1 MGDQLAGG
9 ELGAGLGQLV
19 EALALGALPLGGR
32 GIHGQHEVLAGH
44 VTDLFDGGQNG
55 LNGLLVAGQVGGK
68 AALIAHG
75 GSQPLGLQ
83 DGSQRMEDLRAPA
96 QSFLEGGRAHGHDH
110 ELLRIH
116 GVGGVCAAVQNVHH
130 GHGQAVAVHTAQKAV
145 QRHIQRSSGCTA
157 GGNGHGQ
164 NGVCAQIG
172 FIFGAIGLDHGS
184 VDGVDVG
191 GIHAHNSISNDG
203 VDVLNSLGHALAQ
216 IAAFVAVPQLQ
227 SFKLTSGCAG
237 RCAAACHGAVGQSDL
252 RFHSGVAAGVQ
263 DLAAYNRFNFQ
274 IVHLENLL
282 NIISFP
288 VLPGRA
294 DG

>member
-1 MGDQLAGG
+1 
-9 ELGAGLGQLV
+9 
-19 EALALGALPLGGR
+19 
-32 GIHGQHEVLAGH
+32 
-44 VTDLFDGGQNG
+44 
-55 LNGLLVAGQVGGK
+55 
-68 AALIAHG
+68 
-75 GSQPLGLQ
+75 
-83 DGSQRMEDLRAPA
+83 MEDLRAPA

-116 GVGGVCAAVQNVHH
+116 RVGGVCAAVQNVHH

-172 FIFGAIGLDHGS
+172 FIFGAVGPEHG
-184 VDGVDVG
+184 GINGIDVG

-203 VDVLNSLGHALAQ
+203 VDVLHGLADALAQ
-216 IAAFVAVPQLQ
+216 IAALVAVPQLQ

-237 RCAAACHGAVGQSDL
+237 RCAAACHSAVGQSDL
-252 RFHSGVAAGVQ
+252 RFHGGVAAGVQ
-263 DLAAYNRFNFQ
+263 DLAANNRFNFQ

-288 VLPGRA
+288 VLPGAGRRVTA
-294 DG
+294 NYDSYV